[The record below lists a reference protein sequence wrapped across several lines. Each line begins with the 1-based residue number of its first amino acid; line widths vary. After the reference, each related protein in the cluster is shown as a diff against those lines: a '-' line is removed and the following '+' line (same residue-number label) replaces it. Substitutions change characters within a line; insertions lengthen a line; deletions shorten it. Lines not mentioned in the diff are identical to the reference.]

1 MTSKENKNKKKE
13 NSNKKSN
20 VIYIDRNKKTGQI
33 STKNTNKNVGKNSKS
48 NKNTTKNATNVEKNK
63 SVNPKQN
70 HKVKKANIGN
80 NKKPKKLKKPKTSKK
95 TSKNIG
101 RKIKWGRVA
110 VAVILVV
117 ALGFCGVKGVQ
128 MIKGKSPSAS
138 SSSIAN
144 NSGNNGSE
152 NNESSITG
160 DSSDKK
166 QPTKGQY
173 DLDDEEKRQSKKYNI
188 VVDAGHGGNDKGSID
203 STETVYEKDIALQI
217 AKKVASRLGRESD
230 VNVIMTRTEDKYI
243 SLEER
248 AEISKRA
255 NADALISIH
264 LNAQKKFGDANGLE
278 TWYRNGATDGSKE
291 LANSVQQTTASYV
304 EIFSRGILR
313 NSFEILRETTMP
325 AVLVECG
332 FITNVSDMKKLKD
345 PNFQDML
352 AEGIMQGTLT
362 FLDQKNGKN

>member
-1 MTSKENKNKKKE
+1 MANKDNKNKNK
-13 NSNKKSN
+13 SNEKKKSN

-33 STKNTNKNVGKNSKS
+33 TPKST
-48 NKNTTKNATNVEKNK
+48 NKNTTKKANNKEKNK
-63 SVNPKQN
+63 STKPKSTIKN
-70 HKVKKANIGN
+70 TKSNV
-80 NKKPKKLKKPKTSKK
+80 KKPKKLKKPNAGKSIPKK
-95 TSKNIG
+95 NG

-110 VAVILVV
+110 IAVLLVV

-128 MIKGKSPSAS
+128 MIKGKPLNKVASTSQS
-138 SSSIAN
+138 SS
-144 NSGNNGSE
+144 
-152 NNESSITG
+152 G
-160 DSSDKK
+160 DSSVSNDENSKTK
-166 QPTKGQY
+166 PVKGQY
-173 DLDDEEKRQSKKYNI
+173 DLDDEKKRQSKKYNI

-230 VNVIMTRTEDKYI
+230 VNVIMTRTEDKYV

-248 AEISKRA
+248 AEIAKRA
-255 NADALISIH
+255 NADVLISIH
-264 LNAQKKFGDANGLE
+264 LNAQKKYGDANGLE

-304 EIFSRGILR
+304 EIMSRGILR

-345 PNFQDML
+345 PNYQDML

-362 FLDQKNGKN
+362 FLDEKNGKN

>member
-1 MTSKENKNKKKE
+1 MANKDNKNKNK
-13 NSNKKSN
+13 SNEKKKSN

-33 STKNTNKNVGKNSKS
+33 STKNTNKNTTKKS
-48 NKNTTKNATNVEKNK
+48 NNIEKNK
-63 SVNPKQN
+63 STKPKSTVKN
-70 HKVKKANIGN
+70 TKSNVKKANAGKSI
-80 NKKPKKLKKPKTSKK
+80 PKK
-95 TSKNIG
+95 NG

-110 VAVILVV
+110 IAVLLVV

-128 MIKGKSPSAS
+128 MIKCKSLNKVGSTSQS
-138 SSSIAN
+138 SS
-144 NSGNNGSE
+144 
-152 NNESSITG
+152 G
-160 DSSDKK
+160 DSSVSNDESSKTEDSSNSK
-166 QPTKGQY
+166 TKPVKGQY
-173 DLDDEEKRQSKKYNI
+173 DLDDEKKRQSKKYNI

-230 VNVIMTRTEDKYI
+230 VNVIMTRTEDKYV

-248 AEISKRA
+248 AEIAKKA

-264 LNAQKKFGDANGLE
+264 LNAQKKYGDANGLE

-304 EIFSRGILR
+304 EIMSRGILR

-345 PNFQDML
+345 PNYQDML

-362 FLDQKNGKN
+362 FLDEKNGKN

>member
-1 MTSKENKNKKKE
+1 MTSKDNKNKNKV

-33 STKNTNKNVGKNSKS
+33 SAKNTNKNVSKNTKN
-48 NKNTTKNATNVEKNK
+48 NKNTAKNISNAEKNK
-63 SVNPKQN
+63 STKQKQN
-70 HKVKKANIGN
+70 DNIKKTNPSN
-80 NKKPKKLKKPKTSKK
+80 KKKPKNIKKPKTSKN
-95 TSKNIG
+95 TSKSTG

-110 VAVILVV
+110 IAVLLVV
-117 ALGFCGVKGVQ
+117 ALGFCGIKGVQ
-128 MIKGKSPSAS
+128 MIKGKSSSANS
-138 SSSIAN
+138 ATIEN
-144 NSGNNGSE
+144 NSGNGSSS
-152 NNESSITG
+152 NNENSTAG
-160 DSSDKK
+160 DSTDKK
-166 QPTKGQY
+166 QPAKGQY
-173 DLDDEEKRQSKKYNI
+173 DLDDEKKRQSKKYNI

-203 STETVYEKDIALQI
+203 STETVYEKDIAIQI

-230 VNVIMTRTEDKYI
+230 VNVIMTRTEDKYV

-248 AEISKRA
+248 AEIAKRA
-255 NADALISIH
+255 NADALVSIH

-291 LANSVQQTTASYV
+291 LASSVQQTTASYV
-304 EIFSRGILR
+304 EIMSRGILR

-325 AVLVECG
+325 AVLIECG

-362 FLDQKNGKN
+362 FLDEKNGKN

>member
-1 MTSKENKNKKKE
+1 MTGKDNRNKNKG

-33 STKNTNKNVGKNSKS
+33 STKNTTKNIKN
-48 NKNTTKNATNVEKNK
+48 NKNTTKEKNNVEKNK
-63 SVNPKQN
+63 PVKPKQN
-70 HKVKKANIGN
+70 TSVKKSNANSS
-80 NKKPKKLKKPKTSKK
+80 KKPKKIKKPKTSNNTPKK
-95 TSKNIG
+95 KG
-101 RKIKWGRVA
+101 RKIKWERVA
-110 VAVILVV
+110 IAVLLVV

-128 MIKGKSPSAS
+128 MIKGKSSSANSATIENNSGS
-138 SSSIAN
+138 SSSAN
-144 NSGNNGSE
+144 NE
-152 NNESSITG
+152 NSAAG
-160 DSSDKK
+160 DSTDKK
-166 QPTKGQY
+166 HPTKGQY
-173 DLDDEEKRQSKKYNI
+173 DLDDEKKRQSKKYNI

-217 AKKVASRLGRESD
+217 SKKVASRLGRESD
-230 VNVIMTRTEDKYI
+230 VNVIMTRTEDKYV

-248 AEISKRA
+248 AEIAKRA
-255 NADALISIH
+255 NADALVSIH

-278 TWYRNGATDGSKE
+278 TWYRSGATDGSKE

-304 EIFSRGILR
+304 EIMSRGILR

-332 FITNVSDMKKLKD
+332 FITNVSDMKKLND

-362 FLDQKNGKN
+362 FLDEKNGKN

>member
-1 MTSKENKNKKKE
+1 MTGKDNKNKNKG

-33 STKNTNKNVGKNSKS
+33 STKNTTKN
-48 NKNTTKNATNVEKNK
+48 NKNTTKEKNNVEKNK
-63 SVNPKQN
+63 PVKTKQN
-70 HKVKKANIGN
+70 TSVKKSNANSS
-80 NKKPKKLKKPKTSKK
+80 KKPKKIKKPKTSNNTPKK
-95 TSKNIG
+95 KG
-101 RKIKWGRVA
+101 RKIKWERVA
-110 VAVILVV
+110 IAVLLVV

-128 MIKGKSPSAS
+128 MIKGKSSSANSSTIESNSGS
-138 SSSIAN
+138 SSSAN
-144 NSGNNGSE
+144 NE
-152 NNESSITG
+152 NSVAGYST
-160 DSSDKK
+160 DKK
-166 QPTKGQY
+166 HPTKGQY
-173 DLDDEEKRQSKKYNI
+173 DLDDEKKRQSKKYNI

-203 STETVYEKDIALQI
+203 STETVYEKDVALQI

-230 VNVIMTRTEDKYI
+230 VNVIMTRTEDKYV

-248 AEISKRA
+248 AEIAKRA
-255 NADALISIH
+255 NADALVSIH

-278 TWYRNGATDGSKE
+278 TWYRSGATDGSKE

-304 EIFSRGILR
+304 EIMSRGILR

-332 FITNVSDMKKLKD
+332 FITNVSDMKKLND

-362 FLDQKNGKN
+362 FLDEKNGKN